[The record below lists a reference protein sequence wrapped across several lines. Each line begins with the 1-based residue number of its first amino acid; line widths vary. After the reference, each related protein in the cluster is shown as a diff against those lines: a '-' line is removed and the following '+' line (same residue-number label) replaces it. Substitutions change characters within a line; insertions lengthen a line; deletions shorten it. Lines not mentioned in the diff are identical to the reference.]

1 MELIGDVLFELIAIV
16 LVGSLFAIAVKFAFC
31 MPELTLKTAAISGA
45 VAIITVGLAYTPLV
59 GPTPCLNIQ
68 QVIAF
73 FTFLIASL
81 GVIMRLGGVGFR
93 YLARACPRERPG
105 DS

>member
-1 MELIGDVLFELIAIV
+1 MGNELIAIV
-16 LVGSLFAIAVKFAFC
+16 LVGSLLAIAVKFAFC

-73 FTFLIASL
+73 FTFVISSL
-81 GVIMRLGGVGFR
+81 GVIMSLGGVGFR
-93 YLARACPRERPG
+93 YLARRFPREKPVG
-105 DS
+105 SSS

>member
-1 MELIGDVLFELIAIV
+1 MELIAIV
-16 LVGSLFAIAVKFAFC
+16 LVGSLLAIAVKFAFC

-73 FTFLIASL
+73 FTFVISSL
-81 GVIMRLGGVGFR
+81 GVIMSLGGVGLD
-93 YLARACPRERPG
+93 YLARRFPREKTV
-105 DS
+105 DSSS